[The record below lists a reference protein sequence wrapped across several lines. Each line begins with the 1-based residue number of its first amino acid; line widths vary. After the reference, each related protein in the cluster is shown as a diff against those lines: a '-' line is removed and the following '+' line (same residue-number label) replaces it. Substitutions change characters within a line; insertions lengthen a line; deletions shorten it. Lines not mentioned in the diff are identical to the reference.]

1 MPVCSKC
8 GSEVYNWQ
16 FCQNCGRVVTPL
28 GRREEA
34 YRPLRVL
41 TLLSGASILFW
52 GIPQFLQIIYL
63 SYFLVPLPI
72 NTDVLIGLFL
82 ILSNGLIA
90 LFSFLS
96 CQYVKLDK
104 IKVISIICWSLFV
117 FCNFPFVMY
126 FFILS

>member
-1 MPVCSKC
+1 VPVCSKC

-16 FCQNCGRVVTPL
+16 YCPNCGQVITPL
-28 GRREEA
+28 GRKEDG

-41 TLLSGASILFW
+41 TVLSGASILFW
-52 GIPQFLQIIYL
+52 GIPQLLQVIYL

-72 NTDVLIGLFL
+72 TTDVLIGLFL

-96 CQYVKLDK
+96 YHYVTLSK
-104 IKVISIICWSLFV
+104 IKSISIIAWSLFIL
-117 FCNFPFVMY
+117 CNFPCVVY
-126 FFILS
+126 FFILN